1 MEYIPGEDT
10 LKMVE
15 MTTKDL
21 EYYKNLV
28 DKGAARF
35 EKIDS
40 NFFLLCSW
48 HLEVRRSGIKL
59 TQALQ

>member
-21 EYYKNLV
+21 KYYKNLV
-28 DKGAARF
+28 DKGAGGSG
-35 EKIDS
+35 EIDS
-40 NFFLLCSW
+40 FFFFFFFFFA
-48 HLEVRRSGIKL
+48 VFVASGSS
-59 TQALQ
+59 

>member
-40 NFFLLCSW
+40 NFFFFFFFFA
-48 HLEVRRSGIKL
+48 VFVASGSS
-59 TQALQ
+59 

>member
-28 DKGAARF
+28 DKGEARI

-40 NFFLLCSW
+40 NFFFFFFFFA
-48 HLEVRRSGIKL
+48 VFVASGSS
-59 TQALQ
+59 